1 MVYREAVRFTIIEED
16 SVRIHQATAGIVTR
30 RRFVAGAAATA
41 GAAILAACSVDTGPT
56 STAAPIA
63 TATATAISSPTR
75 AGVGGIASVATG
87 SGATT
92 TPTITATRA
101 VTTPS
106 VTTGSASPTTITA
119 TRTTGSTTAGSA
131 TTTTTTTA
139 SRAPGSASAAA
150 GGNPV
155 AGGAVVRVV
164 HGSPD
169 APAVDVYVDGK
180 KTITALAFGKASD
193 YQPVTAG
200 RHDFQVYAT
209 GADPTKDKPVIDGR
223 GTSIGADARLSIIA
237 LDKLSNIKGLL
248 ADDRTATPATGKAK
262 VKFIHA
268 APDAPSVDIAVKGGP
283 VLFANTEFGK
293 AYPYQELDA
302 KTYDLEVRL
311 AGKTDVVLSVPG
323 VAFTAGTIYSIYA
336 VGLVNGTPKLSAA
349 LFVDNPTR

>member
-1 MVYREAVRFTIIEED
+1 MVCTVVVRFIIIEED
-16 SVRIHQATAGIVTR
+16 SVRIHEATAGIVTR

-63 TATATAISSPTR
+63 TATATTLASPTR
-75 AGVGGIASVATG
+75 AGGIASVATG
-87 SGATT
+87 SGATAT
-92 TPTITATRA
+92 TTRA
-101 VTTPS
+101 A
-106 VTTGSASPTTITA
+106 TTGSVTSGSATATTAATA
-119 TRTTGSTTAGSA
+119 TRTTTGSVPAGSA
-131 TTTTTTTA
+131 TTTTATRPA
-139 SRAPGSASAAA
+139 VGSASAAA
-150 GGNPV
+150 GNTV
-155 AGGAVVRVV
+155 AGSALVRVV

-180 KTITALAFGKASD
+180 KAVTALAFGKASD

-223 GTSIGADARLSIIA
+223 GTSVGADARLSIIA

-248 ADDRTATPATGKAK
+248 ADDRTAAPASGKAK

-293 AYPYQELDA
+293 AYPYLEVDA
-302 KTYDLEVRL
+302 KSYDLEVRA
-311 AGKTDVVLSVPG
+311 AGKSDVVLSVPG
-323 VAFTAGTIYSIYA
+323 VAFTAGSVYSIYA

>member
-56 STAAPIA
+56 STAAPLPTV
-63 TATATAISSPTR
+63 TATVISSPTR
-75 AGVGGIASVATG
+75 AGGIASVATG

-101 VTTPS
+101 VTAAS
-106 VTTGSASPTTITA
+106 VTTGSATTITA
-119 TRTTGSTTAGSA
+119 TRATGSTTAGSA
-131 TTTTTTTA
+131 TTTATTTA

-180 KTITALAFGKASD
+180 KAITALAFGKASD

-223 GTSIGADARLSIIA
+223 GTSVGADARLSIIA

-323 VAFTAGTIYSIYA
+323 VAFTAGTVYSIYA

>member
-1 MVYREAVRFTIIEED
+1 
-16 SVRIHQATAGIVTR
+16 VRIHQATAGIVTR

-56 STAAPIA
+56 STAAPIP
-63 TATATAISSPTR
+63 TVTATAISSPTR
-75 AGVGGIASVATG
+75 AGAGGIASVATG

-101 VTTPS
+101 VTAAS
-106 VTTGSASPTTITA
+106 VTTGSATTTTTTA

-131 TTTTTTTA
+131 TTTTTA
-139 SRAPGSASAAA
+139 SRAAGSASAAA

-155 AGGAVVRVV
+155 AGGAMVRVV

-180 KTITALAFGKASD
+180 KAITALAFGKASD
-193 YQPVTAG
+193 YQSVTAG

-209 GADPTKDKPVIDGR
+209 GADPIKDKPVIDGR
-223 GTSIGADARLSIIA
+223 GTSVGADARLTIIA

-268 APDAPSVDIAVKGGP
+268 APDAPSVDIAVKGVP
-283 VLFANTEFGK
+283 VLFGNTEFGK

-311 AGKTDVVLSVPG
+311 AGKSDVVLSVPG
-323 VAFTAGTIYSIYA
+323 VAFTAGTVYSIYA

>member
-1 MVYREAVRFTIIEED
+1 M
-16 SVRIHQATAGIVTR
+16 RIHQATAGIVTR

-56 STAAPIA
+56 STAVPLPTV
-63 TATATAISSPTR
+63 TATVISSPTR
-75 AGVGGIASVATG
+75 AGGIASVATG

-101 VTTPS
+101 VTAAS
-106 VTTGSASPTTITA
+106 VTTGSATTITA

-131 TTTTTTTA
+131 TTTTTTA

-180 KTITALAFGKASD
+180 KAITALAFGKASD

-223 GTSIGADARLSIIA
+223 GTSVGADARLSIIA

-248 ADDRTATPATGKAK
+248 ADDRTTTPATSKAK

-323 VAFTAGTIYSIYA
+323 VAFTAGTVYSIYA